1 MITIIIPYVLH
12 YATHFEQSQ
21 LLYQKTNEVVLPSNH
36 SFIKRKSPYW
46 AFPIIMYQFKSTVTS
61 KILSTPTHQ
70 SLRI

>member
-36 SFIKRKSPYW
+36 SFIKEAGQK
-46 AFPIIMYQFKSTVTS
+46 VS
-61 KILSTPTHQ
+61 KIEEST
-70 SLRI
+70 IKF